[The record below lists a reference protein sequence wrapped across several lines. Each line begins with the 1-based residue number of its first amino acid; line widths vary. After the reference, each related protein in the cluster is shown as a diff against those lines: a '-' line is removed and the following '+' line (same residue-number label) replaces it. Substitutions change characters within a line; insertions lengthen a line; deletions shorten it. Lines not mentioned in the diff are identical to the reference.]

1 MEMSEYWTLDA
12 CSRKLSVF
20 DACYAVAL
28 RKRVRCSSETNDIP
42 GNTFIRTITESFR
55 AWFPGSSTEWPGAEP
70 ADVKIVDVHAL
81 AEKYPDAAGDL
92 RAFQQS

>member
-1 MEMSEYWTLDA
+1 MA

-42 GNTFIRTITESFR
+42 GNTFHTRIIPEAFGAGFR
-55 AWFPGSSTEWPGAEP
+55 GSSTEWPGVEP
-70 ADVKIVDVHAL
+70 ADVKIGDVDAL
-81 AEKYPDAAGDL
+81 AEKYPGAAGDL
-92 RAFQQS
+92 RAFQQGRGD